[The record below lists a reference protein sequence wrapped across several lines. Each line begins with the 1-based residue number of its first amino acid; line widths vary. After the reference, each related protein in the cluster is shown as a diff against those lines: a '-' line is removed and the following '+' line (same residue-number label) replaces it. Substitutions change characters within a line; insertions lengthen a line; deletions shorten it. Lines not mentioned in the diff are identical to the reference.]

1 VFTTIFIV
9 VNPTHY
15 KMALPPPD
23 AVPGSPS
30 EIPLSQVI
38 SDELSAVR
46 KNRAGLM
53 AEHGNYRIHIGILC
67 LCVGINATY
76 SLLRRDYLYLFIAAS
91 FYLNM
96 YYFITLLIP
105 QNFNKNAGLPKA
117 DISRFRSWLK
127 EIGLTSGTARF
138 TKLFIN
144 SLFINS
150 RTLSLGISLIFTIDI
165 LYAIRAYIT
174 LELPIRTTIIVISQ
188 CVIIVV
194 FYLLV
199 WKLEP
204 FSMKYVKS
212 VEQVK
217 RRLIHEKLPSRII
230 TIMFLIGFLIAL
242 VLFLTTII
250 LLPGITLQAFLDESQ
265 LTKLGNL
272 VALLALL
279 AISQYFIIR
288 YIHGNTSR
296 TMADRLFDYKE
307 NVLLDLQKTVGSG
320 NANPENRA
328 ETTTRLLET
337 KIYTI
342 KRNTLNGFF
351 PVFVVDLDFS
361 VILDS
366 TTRTAIRGYIG
377 DITPKG

>member
-1 VFTTIFIV
+1 
-9 VNPTHY
+9 
-15 KMALPPPD
+15 MALPSSDVVTSSPPD
-23 AVPGSPS
+23 
-30 EIPLSQVI
+30 IPLSQVI

-53 AEHGNYRIHIGILC
+53 TEQGHSRIHISILL
-67 LCVGINATY
+67 LCIGINAIY

-105 QNFNKNAGLPKA
+105 QNFNKNAGLQKA

-127 EIGLTSGTARF
+127 DIGLTSGTARF

-165 LYAIRAYIT
+165 LFAIRAYYT
-174 LELPIRTTIIVISQ
+174 MELPIRTTIIVISQ
-188 CVIIVV
+188 CVIIIV

-199 WKLEP
+199 WKVEP

-217 RRLIHEKLPSRII
+217 RRLIHEKLPPRII
-230 TIMFLIGFLIAL
+230 AIMFLIGFLIAL

-288 YIHGNTSR
+288 YIHGSTSR
-296 TMADRLFDYKE
+296 TMAERLFDYKE
-307 NVLLDLQKTVGSG
+307 NVLLDLKNTVGSG

-337 KIYTI
+337 KIYAI

-377 DITPKG
+377 DFTPPG

>member
-1 VFTTIFIV
+1 
-9 VNPTHY
+9 
-15 KMALPPPD
+15 MALLSPD
-23 AVPGSPS
+23 AVMSRSPT

-53 AEHGNYRIHIGILC
+53 RARGNSRIHIGILL
-67 LCVGINATY
+67 LCVGINAIY
-76 SLLRRDYLYLFIAAS
+76 FLFRSEYLYLFIAAS

-105 QNFNKNAGLPKA
+105 HNLNKNEGLQKA
-117 DISRFRSWLK
+117 DIFRFRTWLK
-127 EIGLTSGTARF
+127 EIGLASGTTRF

-165 LYAIRAYIT
+165 LYAIRAHSA

-188 CVIIVV
+188 CVIIIV

-199 WKLEP
+199 WKVEP

-217 RRLIHEKLPSRII
+217 RRLTHEKLPPRII
-230 TIMFLIGFLIAL
+230 TGMFLIGFLIAL

-272 VALLALL
+272 LALL
-279 AISQYFIIR
+279 TLLGLSQYFIIR

-296 TMADRLFDYKE
+296 MMAERLFDYKE
-307 NVLLDLQKTVGSG
+307 NVLLDLQNTVASG
-320 NANPENRA
+320 NNSPENRA

-342 KRNTLNGFF
+342 KRNSLTGLF

-377 DITPKG
+377 DIIPPG

>member
-1 VFTTIFIV
+1 
-9 VNPTHY
+9 
-15 KMALPPPD
+15 MALLSTD
-23 AVPGSPS
+23 AVISSSPT

-53 AEHGNYRIHIGILC
+53 TDTGHSRTHIGILL
-67 LCVGINATY
+67 LCIGINAIY
-76 SLLRRDYLYLFIAAS
+76 FLIRPDYLYLFIAAS

-117 DISRFRSWLK
+117 DFSRFRTWLK
-127 EIGLTSGTARF
+127 EIGLTSGTTRF

-165 LYAIRAYIT
+165 LYAIRAHT
-174 LELPIRTTIIVISQ
+174 SLELPIKTTIIVISQ

-199 WKLEP
+199 WKVEP
-204 FSMKYVKS
+204 FSVKYVKS

-217 RRLIHEKLPSRII
+217 RRLTHEKLPPRII
-230 TIMFLIGFLIAL
+230 TVMFLIGFLIAL

-250 LLPGITLQAFLDESQ
+250 LLPGITLQAFLDQSQ

-272 VALLALL
+272 VALLTVLGL
-279 AISQYFIIR
+279 SQYFIIR
-288 YIHGNTSR
+288 YIHGITSR
-296 TMADRLFDYKE
+296 TMAGRLFDYKE
-307 NVLLDLQKTVGSG
+307 NVLQDLQNTVGSQ

-342 KRNTLNGFF
+342 KRNTLTGFF

-377 DITPKG
+377 DTKTAG

>member
-1 VFTTIFIV
+1 MFTTIFIV

-15 KMALPPPD
+15 KMALPPQD

-230 TIMFLIGFLIAL
+230 TFMFLVGFLIAL

>member
-1 VFTTIFIV
+1 
-9 VNPTHY
+9 
-15 KMALPPPD
+15 
-23 AVPGSPS
+23 
-30 EIPLSQVI
+30 
-38 SDELSAVR
+38 
-46 KNRAGLM
+46 
-53 AEHGNYRIHIGILC
+53 
-67 LCVGINATY
+67 
-76 SLLRRDYLYLFIAAS
+76 
-91 FYLNM
+91 M

-150 RTLSLGISLIFTIDI
+150 STLSLGISLIFTIDI
-165 LYAIRAYIT
+165 LYVIRAYT
-174 LELPIRTTIIVISQ
+174 TMELPVRTTIIVISQ
-188 CVIIVV
+188 CVIIIV

-212 VEQVK
+212 VEKVK

-230 TIMFLIGFLIAL
+230 TIMFLIGFLVAL

-272 VALLALL
+272 VALLAIL

-307 NVLLDLQKTVGSG
+307 NVLLDLQNTVVSG
-320 NANPENRA
+320 NTNPENRA

-337 KIYTI
+337 KIYSI

>member
-1 VFTTIFIV
+1 
-9 VNPTHY
+9 
-15 KMALPPPD
+15 MALLSPD
-23 AVPGSPS
+23 AVISSSPT

-53 AEHGNYRIHIGILC
+53 TDPGHSRIHIGILI
-67 LCVGINATY
+67 LCIGINAIY
-76 SLLRRDYLYLFIAAS
+76 FLIRPDYLYLFIAAS

-117 DISRFRSWLK
+117 DFSRFRTWLK
-127 EIGLTSGTARF
+127 EIGLTSGTTRF

-165 LYAIRAYIT
+165 LYAIRAHT
-174 LELPIRTTIIVISQ
+174 SLELPIKTTIIVISQ

-199 WKLEP
+199 WKVEP
-204 FSMKYVKS
+204 FSVKYVKS

-217 RRLIHEKLPSRII
+217 RRLTHERLPPQII
-230 TIMFLIGFLIAL
+230 TVMFLIGFLIAL

-250 LLPGITLQAFLDESQ
+250 LLPGITLQAFLDQSQ

-272 VALLALL
+272 VALLTVLGL
-279 AISQYFIIR
+279 SQYFIIR
-288 YIHGNTSR
+288 YIHGITSR
-296 TMADRLFDYKE
+296 TMAGRLFDYKE
-307 NVLLDLQKTVGSG
+307 NVLQDLQNTVGSH

-342 KRNTLNGFF
+342 KRNTLTGFF

-377 DITPKG
+377 DTKTAG

>member
-1 VFTTIFIV
+1 
-9 VNPTHY
+9 
-15 KMALPPPD
+15 MALLSPD
-23 AVPGSPS
+23 AVISSSPT

-53 AEHGNYRIHIGILC
+53 TDPGHSRTHIGILL
-67 LCVGINATY
+67 LCIGINAIY
-76 SLLRRDYLYLFIAAS
+76 FLIRPDYLYLFIAAS

-117 DISRFRSWLK
+117 DFSRFRTWLK
-127 EIGLTSGTARF
+127 EIGLTSGTTRF

-165 LYAIRAYIT
+165 LYAIRAHT
-174 LELPIRTTIIVISQ
+174 SLELPIKTTIIVISQ

-199 WKLEP
+199 WKVEP
-204 FSMKYVKS
+204 FSVKYVKS

-217 RRLIHEKLPSRII
+217 RRLTHERLPPQII
-230 TIMFLIGFLIAL
+230 TVMFLIGFLIAL

-250 LLPGITLQAFLDESQ
+250 LLPGITLQAFLDQSQ

-272 VALLALL
+272 VALLTVLGL
-279 AISQYFIIR
+279 SQYFIIR
-288 YIHGNTSR
+288 YIHGITSR
-296 TMADRLFDYKE
+296 TMAGRLFDYKE
-307 NVLLDLQKTVGSG
+307 NVLQDLQNSVGSQ

-342 KRNTLNGFF
+342 KRNTLTGFF

-377 DITPKG
+377 DTKTSG